1 MTRTRRPIECPE
13 CGHRKPDHASRCRFG
28 AALREGQAQARR
40 RDMSPEMKA
49 LWAAVAEQVYR
60 PVVLDGPG
68 IADLVDRITRS
79 VAPFCAA
86 LEGPQDG
93 TVDGIRPHRPVTP
106 EQDARMKAAA
116 EQWEAQN
123 PVTPERAATLLA
135 GQRDPDDVP
144 CQETEPHTG
153 HWYAAPRSP
162 INPGLILQTHCPG
175 VANPGTSD
183 RSAWCPQQEPHAA
196 HQRMHADGTRNW
208 CDGNPPE
215 TLRKASDQQWPQG
228 SCPGCGQLPVQ
239 TRNGRATLHPAS
251 CTVTASRV
259 PLLPPA

>member
-1 MTRTRRPIECPE
+1 
-13 CGHRKPDHASRCRFG
+13 
-28 AALREGQAQARR
+28 
-40 RDMSPEMKA
+40 MSPEMKA

-86 LEGPQDG
+86 LEDPQDG

-144 CQETEPHTG
+144 CPETEPHTG
-153 HWYAAPRSP
+153 HWYAAPSNPAAPRSP
-162 INPGLILQTHCPG
+162 SNPGLIVRTHCPG
-175 VANPGTSD
+175 VANPGTPD
-183 RSAWCPQQEPHAA
+183 RSAWCPRQECPVVGVHDPHVWRGD
-196 HQRMHADGTRNW
+196 QVPYQCPGVE
-208 CDGNPPE
+208 P
-215 TLRKASDQQWPQG
+215 DQQWPQG
-228 SCPGCGQLPVQ
+228 SCPGCGRLPVQ

-251 CTVTASRV
+251 CTVTAARV